1 MRYSVLKRTNLCSII
16 FALLFI
22 PVFGI
27 AQDVNLSSDEL
38 FEQARKQAFES
49 KNYTKAIALSK
60 LALSK
65 SPDYTDISVFLG
77 RLYTWS
83 DKVDS
88 ARYVF
93 NTLDQR
99 QVTDQD
105 FFLAYASLEYWN
117 DQYAK
122 ALELVDRG
130 LALHPKAED
139 LLYLKGR
146 INYSNN
152 NYVEADRS
160 ISQLLVL
167 NPRHTEA
174 RALSKN
180 IQEYV
185 AKNAI
190 GINYS
195 FTHFDKQFANDW
207 HIVSLSYKRA
217 TSIGTVI
224 LKTNYANKFAD
235 NGLQYELEAYPRIS
249 KVFYMYVGAGY
260 SNNVGIFPKYRTGAS
275 LYANLPKSFE
285 AEFGYRQLYFSNSIW
300 MYTASVGK
308 YYQNYWFNVRTY
320 LTPSNE
326 DISQSYAATV
336 RYYTK
341 GANDYLG
348 FVVGTG
354 ISPDDSR
361 SNLIENYSY
370 KLKTFKVGAE
380 YNFSIKRSNLIS
392 LSAMY
397 FNQEY
402 KPKEKGNQ
410 IDLSIGYIKTF

>member
-1 MRYSVLKRTNLCSII
+1 
-16 FALLFI
+16 
-22 PVFGI
+22 
-27 AQDVNLSSDEL
+27 
-38 FEQARKQAFES
+38 
-49 KNYTKAIALSK
+49 
-60 LALSK
+60 
-65 SPDYTDISVFLG
+65 
-77 RLYTWS
+77 
-83 DKVDS
+83 
-88 ARYVF
+88 
-93 NTLDQR
+93 
-99 QVTDQD
+99 
-105 FFLAYASLEYWN
+105 
-117 DQYAK
+117 
-122 ALELVDRG
+122 
-130 LALHPKAED
+130 
-139 LLYLKGR
+139 
-146 INYSNN
+146 
-152 NYVEADRS
+152 
-160 ISQLLVL
+160 
-167 NPRHTEA
+167 
-174 RALSKN
+174 
-180 IQEYV
+180 
-185 AKNAI
+185 
-190 GINYS
+190 
-195 FTHFDKQFANDW
+195 
-207 HIVSLSYKRA
+207 
-217 TSIGTVI
+217 
-224 LKTNYANKFAD
+224 
-235 NGLQYELEAYPRIS
+235 
-249 KVFYMYVGAGY
+249 MYVGAGY

>member
-152 NYVEADRS
+152 NYVEADRA

-207 HIVSLSYKRA
+207 YIVSLSYKRA

-348 FVVGTG
+348 FVLGTG

>member
-152 NYVEADRS
+152 NYVEADRA